1 MRSRLDERREAH
13 PVPWGPKD
21 VLSGLALAGLGLALA
36 IGGTALAL
44 VALNLPSDEEAGDLA
59 LLAATLAFEATL
71 VAVALA
77 IALGKHGSRLSDLG
91 FRPLRRE
98 KWWIPPASVGAI
110 FMVLLIYGIIV
121 RLLGIERAQPQS
133 TLPERL
139 FDRTSTLALAGGLA
153 VIIAPLAEETFFRGF
168 IFTALH
174 QRWGF
179 LRAAATSGFL
189 FALPHADPGSIIPF
203 TGAGM
208 VLAVAYANSG
218 SLWGSIATHAL
229 FNLISF
235 TAAATTGIGG
245 GG

>member
-36 IGGTALAL
+36 IGGTA
-44 VALNLPSDEEAGDLA
+44 
-59 LLAATLAFEATL
+59 
-71 VAVALA
+71 
-77 IALGKHGSRLSDLG
+77 
-91 FRPLRRE
+91 
-98 KWWIPPASVGAI
+98 
-110 FMVLLIYGIIV
+110 
-121 RLLGIERAQPQS
+121 
-133 TLPERL
+133 
-139 FDRTSTLALAGGLA
+139 LALAGGLA